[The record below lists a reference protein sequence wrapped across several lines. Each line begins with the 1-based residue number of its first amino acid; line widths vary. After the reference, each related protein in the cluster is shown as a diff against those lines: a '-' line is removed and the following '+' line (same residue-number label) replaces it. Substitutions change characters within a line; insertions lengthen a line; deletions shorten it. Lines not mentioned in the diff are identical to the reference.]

1 MLGRADNV
9 IEGKAQKHDSEG
21 SSAGS
26 ITRER
31 VVDDKKAADIA

>member
-1 MLGRADNV
+1 MLGRTENV
-9 IEGKAQKHDSEG
+9 IDGKEHLRDSEG

-31 VVDDKKAADIA
+31 VIDDKKAADIA